1 MGDDNA
7 LERTALLSVHLF
19 VSTPQQ
25 DINVCGVLRSL
36 LQACQPA
43 LVLQVLKQA
52 LDAHKAGHGHLH
64 ELEQGMRSDEQT
76 QLGNWATIAD
86 QLPLWS
92 GDDGCIEWLWTCY
105 GGSPLDNFVC
115 VKVRL
120 KAALVLLAQQND
132 VTERNQDQLDIS

>member
-1 MGDDNA
+1 
-7 LERTALLSVHLF
+7 
-19 VSTPQQ
+19 
-25 DINVCGVLRSL
+25 
-36 LQACQPA
+36 
-43 LVLQVLKQA
+43 
-52 LDAHKAGHGHLH
+52 
-64 ELEQGMRSDEQT
+64 MRSDEQT